1 MKKTDVQLDLA
12 NKLWTHKEYNIKEI
26 YENILKRYFQVTIN
40 KVDFQ
45 SNAEEIRLQINEWVA
60 QKTQQKIQNLLSEG
74 SLASSTRLVLV
85 NAIYFKGDWKFPF
98 ESTSTCKQMFY
109 KNDIESKLVDM
120 MSQEDEFLFTDDQ
133 ALEVKVIQLPYKNSS

>member
-1 MKKTDVQLDLA
+1 M
-12 NKLWTHKEYNIKEI
+12 

-60 QKTQQKIQNLLSEG
+60 QKTQQKIQNLLSER

-133 ALEVKVIQLPYKNSS
+133 ALEVKVIQLPYKNSSLSMRIILPNNVDGLAKLET